1 MLLQIAD
8 FWKEA
13 LILSSLHH
21 PNVVSFYGIV
31 RDGPDGSLATV
42 TEFMVNGSLKQFLQK
57 KDRYNINK
65 ILYCSV
71 VNFYIKW
78 LLIFAHVYDE
88 SIDSFIRTI
97 DRRKRLIIAM
107 DAAFGMEY
115 LHGKNIVHFDLKCEN
130 LLVNMRDPQRPV
142 CKVA

>member
-1 MLLQIAD
+1 MSCFMSIGFEAYYYSWLYMVFALLSLLQIAD

-57 KDRYNINK
+57 KDR
-65 ILYCSV
+65 
-71 VNFYIKW
+71 
-78 LLIFAHVYDE
+78 
-88 SIDSFIRTI
+88 
-97 DRRKRLIIAM
+97 
-107 DAAFGMEY
+107 
-115 LHGKNIVHFDLKCEN
+115 
-130 LLVNMRDPQRPV
+130 
-142 CKVA
+142 

>member
-1 MLLQIAD
+1 MSLYIFLIMEYVFFSSLLSQIAD

-57 KDRYNINK
+57 KDRYSSVVWHK
-65 ILYCSV
+65 IL
-71 VNFYIKW
+71 F
-78 LLIFAHVYDE
+78 
-88 SIDSFIRTI
+88 
-97 DRRKRLIIAM
+97 
-107 DAAFGMEY
+107 
-115 LHGKNIVHFDLKCEN
+115 HG
-130 LLVNMRDPQRPV
+130 
-142 CKVA
+142 

>member
-1 MLLQIAD
+1 MHRIRIKFMVSYYHAHAVSLVFEFLHSYFSHILIKADSFDYNWTRLCLQNKQFCGSCGLYSSLRLILCFLISQIAD

-57 KDRYNINK
+57 KDR
-65 ILYCSV
+65 
-71 VNFYIKW
+71 
-78 LLIFAHVYDE
+78 LLPFL
-88 SIDSFIRTI
+88 SLF
-97 DRRKRLIIAM
+97 
-107 DAAFGMEY
+107 
-115 LHGKNIVHFDLKCEN
+115 
-130 LLVNMRDPQRPV
+130 
-142 CKVA
+142 

>member
-1 MLLQIAD
+1 MAIFPLRINLILMPMQIAD

-57 KDRYNINK
+57 KDRLSN
-65 ILYCSV
+65 
-71 VNFYIKW
+71 
-78 LLIFAHVYDE
+78 
-88 SIDSFIRTI
+88 
-97 DRRKRLIIAM
+97 
-107 DAAFGMEY
+107 
-115 LHGKNIVHFDLKCEN
+115 
-130 LLVNMRDPQRPV
+130 
-142 CKVA
+142 

>member
-1 MLLQIAD
+1 MFIFGVGNVRINLIRLPLQIAD

-57 KDRYNINK
+57 KDR
-65 ILYCSV
+65 
-71 VNFYIKW
+71 
-78 LLIFAHVYDE
+78 
-88 SIDSFIRTI
+88 
-97 DRRKRLIIAM
+97 
-107 DAAFGMEY
+107 
-115 LHGKNIVHFDLKCEN
+115 
-130 LLVNMRDPQRPV
+130 
-142 CKVA
+142 

>member
-65 ILYCSV
+65 VFYCSV
-71 VNFYIKW
+71 LNFYI
-78 LLIFAHVYDE
+78 
-88 SIDSFIRTI
+88 
-97 DRRKRLIIAM
+97 
-107 DAAFGMEY
+107 
-115 LHGKNIVHFDLKCEN
+115 
-130 LLVNMRDPQRPV
+130 
-142 CKVA
+142 